1 MNNLFYLS
9 EEQKQQMLISIRN
22 YVDRIENPI
31 SKKQVLKKLDDADF
45 RNKMIMGFALIVFLS
60 QSCVLSLKKIFDDN
74 MVYLSIL
81 ESSKNDIFEVKEL
94 KNYMLN
100 SLIDENLPKEIIDK
114 DLNEFQLKEYRR
126 KIGEFKGQYIKM
138 FEDKSTIV

>member
-9 EEQKQQMLISIRN
+9 EEQKQQMLISIKN
-22 YVDRIENPI
+22 YVDRIENAI
-31 SKKQVLKKLDDADF
+31 SKKQVLKKMDDADF

>member
-9 EEQKQQMLISIRN
+9 EEQKQQMLISIKN

-31 SKKQVLKKLDDADF
+31 SKKQVIKKLDDADF

>member
-60 QSCVLSLKKIFDDN
+60 QSCVLSLKKIFDNN

-100 SLIDENLPKEIIDK
+100 SLIDEKLPKEIIDK

>member
-9 EEQKQQMLISIRN
+9 EEQKQEMLISIRN
-22 YVDRIENPI
+22 YVDRIKNPI

-45 RNKMIMGFALIVFLS
+45 RNKMIMGFALIAFLS

-74 MVYLSIL
+74 MVYMSIL
-81 ESSKNDIFEVKEL
+81 ESSQNDIFEVKEL
-94 KNYMLN
+94 KSYMLN
-100 SLIDENLPKEIIDK
+100 SLLDENLPKEIIDK

-126 KIGEFKGQYIKM
+126 KIGEFKSQYIKI

>member
-9 EEQKQQMLISIRN
+9 EEQKQQMLISIKN

>member
-9 EEQKQQMLISIRN
+9 EEQKQQMLISIKN
-22 YVDRIENPI
+22 NVDRIENPI
-31 SKKQVLKKLDDADF
+31 SKKQVLKKMDDADF

>member
-9 EEQKQQMLISIRN
+9 EEQKQQMLISIKN
-22 YVDRIENPI
+22 YGDRIENPI
-31 SKKQVLKKLDDADF
+31 SKKQVLKKMDDADF

>member
-1 MNNLFYLS
+1 M
-9 EEQKQQMLISIRN
+9 
-22 YVDRIENPI
+22 
-31 SKKQVLKKLDDADF
+31 DF
-45 RNKMIMGFALIVFLS
+45 RNQMVMGFALIVFLS

-74 MVYLSIL
+74 MVYISIL
-81 ESSKNDIFEVKEL
+81 EVSKNDIFEVKEL

-100 SLIDENLPKEIIDK
+100 NLIDEKLPKEIIDK

>member
-9 EEQKQQMLISIRN
+9 EEQKQQMLISIKN

-31 SKKQVLKKLDDADF
+31 SKKQVLKKMDDADF

>member
-9 EEQKQQMLISIRN
+9 EEQKQQIFISIRN

-31 SKKQVLKKLDDADF
+31 SKNQVLKKLDDADF
-45 RNKMIMGFALIVFLS
+45 RNQMIMGFALIVFLS

-74 MVYLSIL
+74 MVYISIL
-81 ESSKNDIFEVKEL
+81 EVSKNDIFEVKEL

-100 SLIDENLPKEIIDK
+100 NLIDEKLPKEIIDK
-114 DLNEFQLKEYRR
+114 DLNEFQLKEYPR